1 MAAPVSSASMPPA
14 QASVEASS
22 LEARMKSKAM
32 FRNLKKNRV
41 DPDAYLKKESEERQK
56 EFQQI
61 IDDYSEQLRARKV
74 LCQSII
80 NGVLESIKNDRPLD
94 NTLEY
99 LNYLHKQVKHMKKDV
114 SGRHQ
119 NIDACRKYL
128 QDLSEDN
135 AKLNTHLQGL
145 QESLKQPT
153 RRQKQI
159 LNFGAA
165 FTSTMS
171 NVPNMK

>member
-1 MAAPVSSASMPPA
+1 MAAPVSSASMPPL

-32 FRNLKKNRV
+32 FRKLKENGV

-61 IDDYSEQLRARKV
+61 IDDYSEQLRARKA
-74 LCQSII
+74 LCRSII
-80 NGVLESIKNDRPLD
+80 NVVLESIKNDPPLD

-99 LNYLHKQVKHMKKDV
+99 VI
-114 SGRHQ
+114 GAHQ

-135 AKLNTHLQGL
+135 AKLNTHLQAL

-153 RRQKQI
+153 RSEKQI

-165 FTSTMS
+165 FTSGMS